1 MMMWKRIRIT
11 EMTRNAK
18 NKDMDED
25 IEKDMDKNKDKD
37 KIKDKKMLWHIIKAK
52 L

>member
-1 MMMWKRIRIT
+1 
-11 EMTRNAK
+11 MTRNAK

-25 IEKDMDKNKDKD
+25 IEKDMDKNKEKD
-37 KIKDKKMLWHIIKAK
+37 KIKDKKMLWHIIQAE